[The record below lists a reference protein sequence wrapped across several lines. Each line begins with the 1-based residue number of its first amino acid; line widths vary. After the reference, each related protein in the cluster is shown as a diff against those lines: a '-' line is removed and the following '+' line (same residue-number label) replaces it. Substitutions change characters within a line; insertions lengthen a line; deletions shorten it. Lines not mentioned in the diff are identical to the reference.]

1 MQNML
6 SLLACIFFSVSIAD
20 DHVQR
25 HQGDIQALDDHGAY
39 VEVTDDG
46 ASPDKDPSTPD
57 RRVASIYIDE
67 EWVGGDDGLV
77 AIERIFSDAP
87 DPKPVVY
94 ILGRPKIS
102 VEKLHRL
109 KTSLPAASVRV
120 RARVVLGIMS
130 AGGPPHKD
138 GVLVASVLPDSPAA
152 NAGIKVGDVI
162 TRMNESE
169 IEDFA
174 AVVAYLSQKQHEEVV
189 VITVLRDA
197 QLQEIS
203 VKLRG
208 WIAKKKEESQRTK
221 R

>member
-1 MQNML
+1 ML
-6 SLLACIFFSVSIAD
+6 SLLACVFFSLPIAD

-25 HQGDIQALDDHGAY
+25 HQVDIESLNDQGAY

-46 ASPDKDPSTPD
+46 ALPDKDPNTPD

-87 DPKPVVY
+87 EPKPVVY
-94 ILGRPKIS
+94 ILGRPQIS
-102 VEKLHRL
+102 IEKLHRL
-109 KTSLPAASVRV
+109 KTSLPAGSVRV

-130 AGGPPHKD
+130 AGGLPRQD
-138 GVLVASVLPDSPAA
+138 GALVVSVLPDSPAA

-162 TRMNESE
+162 TKMDDSE
-169 IEDFA
+169 IEDIA
-174 AVVAYLSQKQHEEVV
+174 AVVEYLSQKKHEQVV

-197 QLQEIS
+197 QPQEIS